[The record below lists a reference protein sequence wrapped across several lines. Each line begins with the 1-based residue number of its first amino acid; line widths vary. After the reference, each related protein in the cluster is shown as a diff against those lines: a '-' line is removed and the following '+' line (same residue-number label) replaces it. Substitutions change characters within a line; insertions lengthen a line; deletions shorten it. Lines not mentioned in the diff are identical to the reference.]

1 MCRLL
6 AYLGSPITADR
17 FIEKPEHSLIAQS
30 YQPREMTA
38 GLLNA
43 DGFGLGWYHPE
54 REDLPYIYR
63 NTHPIW
69 SDTNLGHLTRYI
81 ESGCVLASVRSA
93 TPGLP
98 VDLSNCQPF
107 RYGQILGLHN
117 GFIDNFRHTLY
128 RQMRSALTDP
138 YYSLIQGVTD
148 SEHLFAYTLNQ
159 QAEQGSSLSEALAL
173 SLRNVMDWALAS
185 GAGAA
190 LNLIFSDGKTLVASR
205 CGTRRPMPSL
215 YWLQDDPQFPEA
227 VFIASEPIFASEGW
241 RSFPEQSIL
250 SVGQNRE
257 IQLFQL

>member
-6 AYLGSPITADR
+6 AYLGPPLTVDR
-17 FIEKPEHSLIAQS
+17 LLEEPEYSLIVQS

-43 DGFGLGWYHPE
+43 DGFGFGWYHSE
-54 REDLPYIYR
+54 REDLPYVYR

-69 SDTNLGHLTRYI
+69 SDTNLAHLTRYV

-117 GFIDNFRHTLY
+117 GFIDNFRQTIY
-128 RQMRSALTDP
+128 RQMRDALTDP
-138 YYSLIQGVTD
+138 YYSLIQGMTD
-148 SEHLFAYTLNQ
+148 SEHLFAYTLNH
-159 QAEQGSSLSEALAL
+159 QAEQGGSLAEALAK
-173 SLRNVMDWALAS
+173 SLHTVMDWCQVA

-205 CGTRRPMPSL
+205 CGTRQPMPSL
-215 YWLQDDPQFPEA
+215 YWIQDDLRFPSA
-227 VFIASEPIFASEGW
+227 IFIASEPIFESAGW
-241 RSFPEQSIL
+241 KPFPEQSIL
-250 SVGQNRE
+250 NVGENRE
-257 IQLFQL
+257 IQLIQI